1 MYGARRF
8 MDEAPLMGHGV
19 FQSLGQ
25 QAPVVVNPPPATVV
39 PPVVVESPSMFGQ
52 IGTIAAIG
60 AVGFLALEVTGIT
73 HVLGLKRLM
82 K

>member
-8 MDEAPLMGHGV
+8 MDEQPLMGHPS

-25 QAPVVVNPPPATVV
+25 QAPVVVTPPPATVV

-52 IGTIAAIG
+52 IGTLAAIAG
-60 AVGFLALEVTGIT
+60 VGFLALEVTGVT
-73 HVLGLKRLM
+73 HVLGLKKYM